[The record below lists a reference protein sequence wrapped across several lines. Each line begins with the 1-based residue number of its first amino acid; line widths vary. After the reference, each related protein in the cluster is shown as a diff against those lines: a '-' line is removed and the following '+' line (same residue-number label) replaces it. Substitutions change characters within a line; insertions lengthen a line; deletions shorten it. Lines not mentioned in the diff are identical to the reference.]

1 MSASEPESPKP
12 HNAVEQEVSNELD
25 NLKAENEKLT
35 QELAERDAEL
45 ATVTADRDELRSQLA
60 TVQIENEA
68 LRADNERL
76 QKELAK
82 AAENYQTL
90 VIIDRQLNQQ
100 VEEARSQ
107 LATVQADNER
117 LNREL
122 EEAQSQANQ
131 VRQEYTMW
139 RQKLVKVKEEPG
151 IRDRQP
157 TTMKSD
163 QDELRSQLAEP
174 EQKPAPAIKLPEP
187 ADLLNQLKSKRKKST
202 ASLADVEK
210 ILEILEASSE
220 N

>member
-60 TVQIENEA
+60 TVQ
-68 LRADNERL
+68 
-76 QKELAK
+76 
-82 AAENYQTL
+82 
-90 VIIDRQLNQQ
+90 
-100 VEEARSQ
+100 
-107 LATVQADNER
+107 ADNER

-139 RQKLVKVKEEPG
+139 RQKLVKVKEELG

-174 EQKPAPAIKLPEP
+174 EQKPAPAIELPSP

-210 ILEILEASSE
+210 ILEIIEGDGNE
-220 N
+220 